1 MDLEVGSQNGAE
13 TARKRAPRRCSGFLI
28 CSVWCALPAMA
39 GLRLPCHNGSD
50 ERSPAMKVLKGGKL
64 IDGTGAQ
71 PVADVAVVVR
81 DQRIAAVTTRAGGDW
96 PSDAEV
102 IDVSGLTILPG
113 LIDCHDHLAM
123 HGYDLAQRWGINEP
137 QSTRTLRTAKVLE
150 ETLAM
155 GYTAVRDAA
164 GLDAGFKRAI
174 DEGLIA
180 GPRLVVSLCIISP
193 IGGIG
198 DRVSPSGFSCC
209 VPNDPLLPDGVVNS
223 LTDVRPTVRRIV
235 RAGADVIKCA
245 TTGGAS
251 SRPGHGPL
259 DGAFNL
265 GRAEALTDEAHAL
278 DRRVM
283 CHALGGRG
291 LRIAIEAG
299 VDSIE
304 HGCYLDEEPELLD
317 MMAQRGIFFVPTFAV
332 YDFHRKSPL
341 PHIRERAHHLRE
353 HHIESLRRAFAA
365 GVKIAAGTDAGGH
378 GHPQNAVEVECLV
391 NAGLSPLQAL
401 RAATGWAAECLGLER
416 NIGTVEKGK
425 LADLIVVA
433 GDPLSDVAVL
443 QDPARIALV
452 LKDGEVIANRLAT

>member
-1 MDLEVGSQNGAE
+1 
-13 TARKRAPRRCSGFLI
+13 
-28 CSVWCALPAMA
+28 
-39 GLRLPCHNGSD
+39 
-50 ERSPAMKVLKGGKL
+50 VLKGGRL
-64 IDGTGAQ
+64 IDGTGAG
-71 PVADVAVVVR
+71 PVPGITILIR
-81 DQRIAAVTTRAGGDW
+81 DQRIEAVTTRADGDW
-96 PSDAEV
+96 PGDAEI
-102 IDVSGLTILPG
+102 IDVSGMTILPG

-123 HGYDLAQRWGINEP
+123 HGYDLARRWGLDEP
-137 QSTRTLRTAKVLE
+137 QSTRTLRTAKVLQ
-150 ETLAM
+150 ETLAA

-180 GPRLVVSLCIISP
+180 GPRLVVSLCIVSP

-198 DRVSPSGFSCC
+198 DRVSPAGFSCC

-223 LTDVRPTVRRIV
+223 LADVRPVVRRIV

-251 SRPGHGPL
+251 SRPDHGPR
-259 DGAFNL
+259 DGAFN
-265 GRAEALTDEAHAL
+265 RDEMQALTDEAHAL

-317 MMAQRGIFFVPTFAV
+317 VMAERGIFFVPTFAV
-332 YDFHRKSPL
+332 YEYHRKSAL
-341 PHIRERAHHLRE
+341 AHIRERAHHLQE
-353 HHIESLRRAFAA
+353 HHAESLRRAIAA

-378 GHPQNAVEVECLV
+378 GHPSNAMEIECLV
-391 NAGLSPLQAL
+391 KAGLAPLQAL

-416 NIGTVEKGK
+416 DLGTVEKGK
-425 LADLIVVA
+425 FADLIVVTD
-433 GDPLSDVAVL
+433 DPLADVAVL
-443 QDPARIALV
+443 QNPERIALV
-452 LKDGEVIANRLAT
+452 LKGGELAANRLATAPR

>member
-1 MDLEVGSQNGAE
+1 ML
-13 TARKRAPRRCSGFLI
+13 
-28 CSVWCALPAMA
+28 
-39 GLRLPCHNGSD
+39 
-50 ERSPAMKVLKGGKL
+50 KVLKGGRL
-64 IDGTGAQ
+64 IDGTGAG
-71 PVADVAVVVR
+71 PTAGATIVIR
-81 DQRIAAVTTRAGGDW
+81 DERIEAITTRAADEW
-96 PSDAEV
+96 PHDAEI
-102 IDVSGLTILPG
+102 IDVSGLTVLPG
-113 LIDCHDHLAM
+113 LIDCHDHMAM
-123 HGYDLAQRWGINEP
+123 HGYDLARRWGIDEP

-150 ETLAM
+150 QTLAA
-155 GYTAVRDAA
+155 GYTTIRDAA

-180 GPRLVVSLCIISP
+180 GPRLVISLNIISP

-209 VPNDPLLPDGVVNS
+209 VPQDPLLPDGVVNS
-223 LTDVRPTVRRIV
+223 LADVRPVVRRMV

-251 SRPGHGPL
+251 SRPGHGPT

-265 GRAEALTDEAHAL
+265 DEMQALTDEAHAL

-291 LRIAIEAG
+291 LRIAVEAG

-317 MMAQRGIFFVPTFAV
+317 EMARRGIFFTPTFAV

-341 PHIRERAHHLRE
+341 PHIRERAHDLQE
-353 HHIESLRRAFAA
+353 HHIESVRRALAA

-378 GHPQNAVEVECLV
+378 GHPTNALEIECLV
-391 NAGLSPLQAL
+391 KAGLTPMQAL
-401 RAATGWAAECLGLER
+401 QTATGWAAECIGREPDL
-416 NIGTVEKGK
+416 GTVEKGK
-425 LADLIVVA
+425 LADLIVVD
-433 GDPLSDVAVL
+433 GDPLADVTVL
-443 QDPARIALV
+443 QNPERIALV
-452 LKDGEVIANRLAT
+452 LKGGETAANRLAKTSAARR